1 MEIVAL
7 LLGACVVAAAPLVPG
22 LRPAAKG
29 LVTGGLAAVEMA
41 KTAAAA
47 ASEQWMDLV
56 AEAQAER
63 TAEARAPRAPWRRS
77 AFPCPRNKPHRT
89 RRGEQPAVY

>member
-1 MEIVAL
+1 
-7 LLGACVVAAAPLVPG
+7 
-22 LRPAAKG
+22 
-29 LVTGGLAAVEMA
+29 MA

-63 TAEARAPRAPWRRS
+63 AAEAEARAGTVETISIPLP
-77 AFPCPRNKPHRT
+77 K
-89 RRGEQPAVY
+89 E

>member
-1 MEIVAL
+1 MEILAL
-7 LLGACVVAAAPLVPG
+7 ALGVCVVAASPLIPG

-29 LVTGGLAAVEMA
+29 IVTGGLAVVDMA

-63 TAEARAPRAPWRRS
+63 TAEAEARAGTLETISIPLP
-77 AFPCPRNKPHRT
+77 K
-89 RRGEQPAVY
+89 E